1 VSARGLTAL
10 LAAAA
15 LALVPAACGGD
26 DGGGGATGGGASAEQ
41 LLERASKQTAKS
53 ADVKFELEASLKG
66 GTDLE
71 GPVKLTFSGPYRSNG
86 AKTPPDLDWKLH
98 AEGDGE
104 RFDARVVTTR
114 DNAWVEYEG
123 QTYEVGEQLIS
134 SLSAQLQSQQA
145 EPQDLRSLGAGDWVE
160 DPEVED
166 AEAGGVPT
174 RRVSGDVDV
183 RKVLESVDEVL
194 QKSATAG
201 QPMPRLTDRTM
212 DEIEGAVET
221 AHVVV
226 DVGRDDG
233 ILRRN
238 TLEVAFDVPEARR
251 ESADGIEGGD
261 VRLLFEQSDVNGDQ
275 RVEAPSG
282 ARPISELLRGFGI
295 PPEALLGPGF
305 TPQSPG

>member
-1 VSARGLTAL
+1 VSARRLAAL
-10 LAAAA
+10 LAALV

-26 DGGGGATGGGASAEQ
+26 GGGSGGGGSAEEV
-41 LLERASKQTAKS
+41 LDRASKQTAKS
-53 ADVKFELEASLKG
+53 ADVKFELEASLNG
-66 GTDLE
+66 AEDLQ
-71 GPVKLTFSGPYRSNG
+71 GPVKLSFSGPYRSNG
-86 AKTPPDLDWKLH
+86 AKALPDLDWSIH

-104 RFDARVVTTR
+104 KFDARLVTTR

-134 SLSAQLQSQQA
+134 GLSSQLQRQQA
-145 EPQDLRSLGAGDWVE
+145 QPQDLRSLSTGEWFD

-166 AEAGGVPT
+166 AEVGGAPT

-183 RKVLESVDEVL
+183 RKVLESVDEVM
-194 QKSATAG
+194 QKSAPAG
-201 QPMPRLTDRTM
+201 QPVPRLTEQMM
-212 DEIEGAVET
+212 DEIDDAVKT
-221 AHVVV
+221 AHVET

-233 ILRRN
+233 ILRR
-238 TLEVAFDVPEARR
+238 TAIQVAFEVPEERR
-251 ESADGIEGGD
+251 ESADGLQGGD
-261 VRLLFEQSDVNGDQ
+261 VRLVFEQSNVNGDQ
-275 RVEAPSG
+275 RVEPPSG

>member
-1 VSARGLTAL
+1 VSARRLAAL
-10 LAAAA
+10 LAALV

-26 DGGGGATGGGASAEQ
+26 GGGSGGGGSAEEV
-41 LLERASKQTAKS
+41 LDRASKQTAKS
-53 ADVKFELEASLKG
+53 ADVKFELEASLNG
-66 GTDLE
+66 AEDLQ
-71 GPVKLTFSGPYRSNG
+71 GPVKLSFSGPYRSNG
-86 AKTPPDLDWKLH
+86 AKALPDLDWSIH

-104 RFDARVVTTR
+104 KFDARLVTTR

-134 SLSAQLQSQQA
+134 GLSSQLQRQQA
-145 EPQDLRSLGAGDWVE
+145 QPQDLRSLSTGEWFD

-166 AEAGGVPT
+166 AEVGGVPT

-183 RKVLESVDEVL
+183 RKVLESVDEVM
-194 QKSATAG
+194 QKSAPAG
-201 QPMPRLTDRTM
+201 QPVPRLTEQMM
-212 DEIEGAVET
+212 DEIDDAVKT
-221 AHVVV
+221 AHVET

-233 ILRRN
+233 ILRRT
-238 TLEVAFDVPEARR
+238 TLQVAFEVPEERR
-251 ESADGIEGGD
+251 ESADGLQGGD
-261 VRLLFEQSDVNGDQ
+261 VRLVFEQSNVNGDQ
-275 RVEAPSG
+275 RVEPPSG